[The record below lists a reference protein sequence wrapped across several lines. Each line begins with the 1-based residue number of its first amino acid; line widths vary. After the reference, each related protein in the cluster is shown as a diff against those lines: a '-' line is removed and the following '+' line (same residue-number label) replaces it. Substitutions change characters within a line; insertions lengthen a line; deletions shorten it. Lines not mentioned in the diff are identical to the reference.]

1 MHLTATR
8 SSLIRSTALAMAAAA
23 ALALPAAAQ
32 TTQPAPAPTETPAET
47 PAAPAPAQAAP
58 APAPAQQAQ
67 PAPAPAQPAPA
78 QPQQPPQVVVA
89 THRDWSIVCLN
100 GDKPCIMRQ
109 IGKSADGREVMDVS
123 IRRIAPQQ
131 TQAGTVEA
139 VLDVRVPLGILLREG
154 LSMQIDSAEAQRAA
168 YSICLGDGCLM
179 REPLPNA
186 VVANLKKGA
195 VAKFGFV
202 APQNNAATKFDATI
216 SLTGFTAAY
225 NSLEP

>member
-1 MHLTATR
+1 MHRIPHR
-8 SSLIRSTALAMAAAA
+8 SSLIRNVVLSLAAAA
-23 ALALPAAAQ
+23 ALTGPAMAQ
-32 TTQPAPAPTETPAET
+32 TTDAPATEAPAET
-47 PAAPAPAQAAP
+47 PAP
-58 APAPAQQAQ
+58 APAPAQAE
-67 PAPAPAQPAPA
+67 PAPA
-78 QPQQPPQVVVA
+78 QPQTQAAPAQPEAPRQVVVA
-89 THRDWSIVCLN
+89 THGDWNIVCLN

-123 IRRIAPQQ
+123 IRRIAAQQ

-154 LSMQIDSAEAQRAA
+154 LSMQIDSGEAQRAA
-168 YSICLGDGCLM
+168 CSICLGDGCLM

-202 APQNNAATKFDATI
+202 APQNNQPTKFDATI
-216 SLTGFTAAY
+216 SLTGFTAAF